1 MWGRAAE
8 DGGEGRAR
16 GCRHAEAGMRSRL
29 LAKAGAGRR
38 RAEVKVAGTDSL
50 RTRQERV
57 VEAEFSFTQGRRLL
71 WL

>member
-1 MWGRAAE
+1 VWGRAAE

-16 GCRHAEAGMRSRL
+16 GCHHAEAGTRGRL
-29 LAKAGAGRR
+29 LAKAGPGRH

-57 VEAEFSFTQGRRLL
+57 VEAEFSFT
-71 WL
+71 